1 MSILASLNCHDE
13 VHLFVGISGITYSRV
28 QSVLFNNAK
37 PIIISHDPKIPIP
50 SNLKHLIQDNNIPL
64 HQRPFDSEIDLLTL
78 GRSQVGGIVDKVY
91 VNLSSNYH
99 PLKKQIFEKCQIYRI
114 PINTTDSSEFSTFT
128 FLSTYKDG
136 DFQLGITTSGKGCKL
151 ANRIK
156 REIVSQLPKDLGKVC
171 ETVGELRKRIQDE
184 DRLKLAQLYKSEYE
198 NFLEMESGEHEE
210 DSVQSSRFNTFISE
224 FNMSEA
230 QKKLQ
235 RSRWLSQVVEYYPFS
250 KLASLSLDDLSSAYS
265 NSSIEGEKSSS
276 TSTAKQ
282 QETTTDSSAPVAS
295 SSSSSSQIDKTIGDS
310 STGYNPANQTTTT
323 LTTSL
328 PEISKKGS
336 ISLVGAGPGSV
347 SLLTLGALSE
357 INTADL
363 VLADKLVPQQVLDLI
378 PFKTEKFIARKFP
391 GNAEA
396 AQEELLQMGINALK
410 EGKKVVRLKQGDP
423 YIFGRGGEEYKYF
436 EGQGYTPIVLPG
448 ITSALSSTVNS
459 KIPAT
464 QRDVA
469 DQVLICT
476 GTGRRGVLPNL
487 PEFVKSRTTVFL
499 MALHRINDLVPEL
512 IAKGWDPKVPANI
525 VERSSCP
532 DQRITR
538 TRLEDLV
545 DAVEAIGSRPPGLLV
560 VGYACEVLNKPLLNE
575 RWVVEEGYESNEA
588 SDSSITSI
596 LETLKA

>member
-1 MSILASLNCHDE
+1 MSILTSLNCQDE
-13 VHLFVGISGITYSRV
+13 VHLFVGVSGLTHSRV
-28 QSVLFNNAK
+28 QSVLSNKAH
-37 PIIISHDPKIPIP
+37 PIIITHDPNVSIPTNLKKLVHENKIP
-50 SNLKHLIQDNNIPL
+50 LYERQ
-64 HQRPFDSEIDLLTL
+64 FDLETDLLTL
-78 GRSQVGGIVDKVY
+78 GRSKVGKIVDRLY
-91 VNLSSNYH
+91 VNLSSNYSIF
-99 PLKKQIFEKCQIYRI
+99 KQQIFEKCQIYRI
-114 PINTTDSSEFSTFT
+114 PINTTESSDLSTFT
-128 FLSTYKDG
+128 LLSSYSDG
-136 DFQLGITTSGKGCKL
+136 DFQFGVTTSGKGCKL

-171 ETVGELRKRIQDE
+171 TTVGGIRQRIKEE
-184 DRLKLAQLYKSEYE
+184 DRVKLAELYKNDYE
-198 NFLEMESGEHEE
+198 EFLDLESGEHEE
-210 DSVQSSRFNTFISE
+210 DSVQNSRFNTFISE
-224 FNMSEA
+224 FNMTEA

-250 KLASLSLDDLSSAYS
+250 KLASLSIDDLSTAYHNS
-265 NSSIEGEKSSS
+265 NDNEQTNNNQGATLSQSIPKDFSGSSNEPNPVVSD
-276 TSTAKQ
+276 TASKTNL
-282 QETTTDSSAPVAS
+282 ET
-295 SSSSSSQIDKTIGDS
+295 
-310 STGYNPANQTTTT
+310 
-323 LTTSL
+323 
-328 PEISKKGS
+328 KKGS

-357 INTADL
+357 INIADI

-378 PFKTEKFIARKFP
+378 PSKTEKFIARKFP

-396 AQEELLQMGINALK
+396 AQEELLQMGINALR

-436 EGQGYTPIVLPG
+436 EEQGFTPVVLPG

-499 MALHRINDLVPEL
+499 MALHRISDLVPEL
-512 IAKGWDPKVPANI
+512 IAKGWDPKVPATI

-560 VGYACEVLNKPLLNE
+560 VGYACEVLNKPLTE
-575 RWVVEEGYESNEA
+575 RWVVEEGYESN
-588 SDSSITSI
+588 DSTVSGI
-596 LETLKA
+596 LESLKA